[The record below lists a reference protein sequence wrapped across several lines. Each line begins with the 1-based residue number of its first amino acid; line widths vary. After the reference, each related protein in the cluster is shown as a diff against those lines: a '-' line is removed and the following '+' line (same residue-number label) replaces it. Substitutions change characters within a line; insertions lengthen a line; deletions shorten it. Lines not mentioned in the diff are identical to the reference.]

1 MTPLQVQF
9 DYSAQQKTYFFV
21 TPCTVN
27 NGCNYNSLN
36 HEHPQNSVTTYF
48 TGALLNT
55 MDNLT
60 LNSGQ
65 MCQPTDED
73 GPNLF
78 DCQIKIF
85 TKWYKSWSPSERS
98 EFASQLNIIDPNLI
112 SSINSELQCQ
122 VRTH

>member
-1 MTPLQVQF
+1 MEDNVGRQIACSILWF
-9 DYSAQQKTYFFV
+9 RDW
-21 TPCTVN
+21 
-27 NGCNYNSLN
+27 NSEERNSFGQIIL
-36 HEHPQNSVTTYF
+36 EIEQNTWNL
-48 TGALLNT
+48 GALLNT

-98 EFASQLNIIDPNLI
+98 EFASQLNRIDPNLI